1 MVKNVSENVHI
12 AIKRVED
19 IPIIVPNCLLP
30 LTRIKTKNGE
40 NGGENGENGNGENGG
55 NGDENDGGNNLS
67 ASCGDERKPT
77 RRKSLT
83 LLVPLTLQEQLIK
96 LKKKEKHL
104 SYWLNVGVCVDGRK
118 IARKELRLFLRIF
131 RKYFELPAV
140 GKKFNQI
147 MIF

>member
-1 MVKNVSENVHI
+1 MKNVSENVHI

-19 IPIIVPNCLLP
+19 VPIIVPNCLLP
-30 LTRIKTKNGE
+30 LTRIKTKNSE
-40 NGGENGENGNGENGG
+40 NGGENGENGG

-140 GKKFNQI
+140 GKKINQRI
-147 MIF
+147 QF